1 MLLDANTLS
10 CEAPFMA
17 DNGKS
22 MVFTMTLDAEAQDAL
37 VKCMAGLPSKDKDGN
52 IRSIT
57 PQVVC
62 REALIKMAR
71 GTR

>member
-1 MLLDANTLS
+1 
-10 CEAPFMA
+10 
-17 DNGKS
+17 
-22 MVFTMTLDAEAQDAL
+22 MTLDAEAQDAL